1 MRVDREMERGDE
13 ASVNRGWLELRLG
26 VNGGGGVET
35 VPVTAADSSASS
47 EAGEADTVT
56 PSQQQQQQQQG
67 SPSSPAASSAPNKVF
82 SCNFC
87 MRKFF
92 SSQALGGHQ
101 NAHKRERSAA
111 KRTPSSSPYHLHH
124 HRMMMAGAGLP
135 LEAHAAFMRA
145 ALRVNPAGSAIHKQQ
160 QQHQPPPPITQDAT
174 APRFHDGAAVAAAAA
189 VTPWAPVAPLA
200 YDEVLSSSASSWPGS
215 FRFRTQPEPPPSSEQ
230 EPPSE
235 QSKKIDLSL
244 RL

>member
-1 MRVDREMERGDE
+1 MERGDE

-56 PSQQQQQQQQG
+56 PSQQQQQG
-67 SPSSPAASSAPNKVF
+67 SPSPAASSAPNKVF

-111 KRTPSSSPYHLHH
+111 KRTPSSSPLIYNDSRKRLVCLFRYHTSELLKVLLFSSSILSSDVKFSKYISADVLSLKSRIIMLKLCHN
-124 HRMMMAGAGLP
+124 RGYDNKGC
-135 LEAHAAFMRA
+135 
-145 ALRVNPAGSAIHKQQ
+145 NSAIC
-160 QQHQPPPPITQDAT
+160 T
-174 APRFHDGAAVAAAAA
+174 A
-189 VTPWAPVAPLA
+189 
-200 YDEVLSSSASSWPGS
+200 
-215 FRFRTQPEPPPSSEQ
+215 
-230 EPPSE
+230 
-235 QSKKIDLSL
+235 
-244 RL
+244 